1 MDNTSQN
8 SENEMKLYMTNQNA
22 NVDGKAYNLSSE
34 SPAASDSLSY
44 VYDPDNPKMTE
55 GGECMLTSPLAG
67 SRELS
72 ESGYRDDV
80 LSFVTDPLKEDC
92 TIGGSIKAD
101 LFVSSDCEDT
111 AFTFTVSEIDENGK
125 AHNIRNGL
133 LTLGYRNNR
142 YEPPVYDYKPNSI
155 VEITIESL
163 PIM

>member
-1 MDNTSQN
+1 MDGTSQR
-8 SENEMKLYMTNQNA
+8 SANEMKLYMTNQQA
-22 NVDGKAYNLSSE
+22 NVDGKAYSLSSE
-34 SPAASDSLSY
+34 KPSSADSLSY

-72 ESGYRDDV
+72 GPGYRDDV

-92 TIGGSIKAD
+92 TIGGPIKAN
-101 LFVSSDCEDT
+101 LFVSTDCEDT
-111 AFTFTVSEIDENGK
+111 AFTFTVSEIDKDGV

-142 YEPPVYDYKPNSI
+142 YKPPVYDYVPNNV
-155 VEITIESL
+155 VELTVESL